1 MEDPIL
7 EYQIL
12 ETVNA
17 HHERLTQR
25 HISERV
31 GRSVASVN
39 FALRLLAVKGFIKIS
54 GTNPRNLRYHLTPR
68 GVIQKSLLAYDF
80 LKRQSA
86 MYEEVRFGLL
96 EKLKNLRT
104 RGVAKTAVY
113 GWTPF
118 TESAILFL
126 VSEGVKVTGVYVE
139 NLDGPAF
146 CNRIPFKAVSDFED
160 DCDVVVLME
169 PLPDHFQGAVKCEM
183 VVCFPDA
190 LTARSPVTQ
199 EEAD

>member
-1 MEDPIL
+1 MEDPVL

-12 ETVNA
+12 DTVNA
-17 HHERLTQR
+17 HDGRVTQR
-25 HISERV
+25 HISDRI

-54 GTNPRNLRYHLTPR
+54 GANPRNVRYHLTPR
-68 GVIQKSLLAYDF
+68 GVIQKSILAYDF
-80 LKRQSA
+80 FKRQSA
-86 MYEEVRFGLL
+86 MYEDVRSGLL
-96 EKLKNLRT
+96 EKLKDLRA
-104 RGVAKTAVY
+104 RGVARTAVY

-126 VSEGVKVTGVYVE
+126 VSEGVKVTSVYVE
-139 NLDGPAF
+139 SVGEPTF

-160 DCDVVVLME
+160 DCDVIVLME
-169 PLPDHFQGAVKCEM
+169 PLPDQFREVVACEK
-183 VVCFPDA
+183 VICFPDVP
-190 LTARSPVTQ
+190 TAKSPMTK